1 VTRPQPPEP
10 RHETALR
17 RYEHIWVALLERPWK
32 SLAVVPATP
41 GLHASAVARGV
52 AQVGSDYLG
61 TGVLFVSA
69 EGARLGGSR
78 KLLDSLVE
86 CAPFSTMISTDPPL
100 ESEAALLLA
109 RNVDAVLLLVPLGRA
124 RLGDV
129 RQALEQIGRQR
140 VLGAVS
146 VASDDAA

>member
-1 VTRPQPPEP
+1 MPRSHASEP
-10 RHETALR
+10 RPEGSLR
-17 RYEHIWVALLERPWK
+17 RYEHIWVALLERSWK
-32 SLAVVPATP
+32 SLAVVPATH
-41 GLHASAVARGV
+41 GLGAGALARGV
-52 AQVGSDYLG
+52 AQVGSDHRG
-61 TGVLFVSA
+61 SGVLFVSA

-86 CAPFSTMISTDPPL
+86 CAPFSTVISTDPPL

-129 RQALEQIGRQR
+129 RRAVEEIGRQR
-140 VLGAVS
+140 VIGAVS
-146 VASDDAA
+146 VAADEAP

>member
-1 VTRPQPPEP
+1 MTRPQPPEP
-10 RHETALR
+10 RHDAALR
-17 RYEHIWVALLERPWK
+17 RYEHIWVALLERLWN

-41 GLHASAVARGV
+41 GLPASALARGV
-52 AQVGSDYLG
+52 AQVGSDYRG

-78 KLLDSLVE
+78 KLLDSLVD
-86 CAPFSTMISTDPPL
+86 CAPFSTLISTDPPL

-109 RNVDAVLLLVPLGRA
+109 RNVDAVLLLVPLGKA

-129 RQALEQIGRQR
+129 KRAVEQIGRQR

-146 VASDDAA
+146 VAPDPVL